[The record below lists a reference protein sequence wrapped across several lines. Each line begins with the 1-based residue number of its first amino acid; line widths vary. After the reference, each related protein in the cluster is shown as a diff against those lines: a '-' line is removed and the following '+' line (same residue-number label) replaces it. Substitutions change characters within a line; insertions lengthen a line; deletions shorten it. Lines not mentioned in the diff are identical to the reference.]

1 MIHPLYSSSFASRV
15 RAVAFVLFALAVLA
29 LPALSRAAAP
39 PDGTATKAVNVN
51 TATAAELTAL
61 PGIGQAK
68 ADAIV
73 KYREE
78 HGPYRSPEDLLQV
91 RGIGEAL
98 LTRIR
103 PHITTGSAK
112 SNP

>member
-1 MIHPLYSSSFASRV
+1 MFHPLSSFASRV
-15 RAVAFVLFALAVLA
+15 RAVALVLFALAVLV
-29 LPALSRAAAP
+29 LPALARAETP
-39 PDGTATKAVNVN
+39 PDGTTTKAVNVN
-51 TATAAELTAL
+51 TATAMELTAL

-103 PHITTGSAK
+103 PHITTGGAK